1 MPQYYALERDASDM
15 CNLKV
20 APKLIY
26 IDPPFGL
33 NRNFTMEEETGTEKG
48 FSDNWNSQEDFLTWY
63 SDIIEKCF
71 KVLDKDGF
79 LYCHNNFIMNAL
91 VLSKLSISSKLD
103 TNISWRRSHP
113 HNNIKNGW
121 GNIVDSILVFKKGS
135 PKFNVQYSELDE
147 TYKNNSFGNSDE
159 RGNYSLTPIT
169 GEKSRPGHMFEFNG
183 FAPKFG
189 WRKPLEEI
197 KKLDEQN
204 LIHYGKN
211 KPYKKMYLDDSKGS
225 PIQNFWDDIHP
236 VTRTEKQK
244 REYPTQK
251 PIGLLERIIESSSQ
265 PGDLV
270 FDPFC
275 GSGTTLLASNNLGRS
290 CITSDL
296 NLDALN
302 IAVERLNEQSGTVN
316 MDVENIWEDNNRTI
330 IDNSIKIKN
339 SIDTIEFL

>member
-1 MPQYYALERDASDM
+1 MLKYYALERAATDIE
-15 CNLKV
+15 NIKLN
-20 APKLIY
+20 PNLIY

-33 NRNFTMEEETGTEKG
+33 NRNFTMEEQDGVSKG
-48 FSDNWNSQEDFLTWY
+48 FSDNWDSQEDFLIWY
-63 SDIIEKCF
+63 ANIIEKCYN
-71 KVLDKDGF
+71 VLNKDGF

-91 VLSKLSISSKLD
+91 VLSKLKILSKLD

-113 HNNIKNGW
+113 HNNIKNSW

-135 PKFNVQYSELDE
+135 PVFNVQYSELDE

-159 RGNYSLTPIT
+159 HGNYALTPIT
-169 GEKSRPGHMFEFNG
+169 GEKSRLGHMYEFNG
-183 FAPKFG
+183 FNPKFG
-189 WRKPLEEI
+189 WRKSLEEV

-211 KPYKKMYLDDSKGS
+211 KPYKKMYLKDSKGP
-225 PIQNFWDDIHP
+225 PIQNFWNDIHP

-251 PIGLLERIIESSSQ
+251 PVGLLERIIESSSQ

-275 GSGTTLLASNNLGRS
+275 GSGTTLLSSYNLGRS

-296 NLDALN
+296 NLDALE
-302 IAVERLNEQSGTVN
+302 IAVDRLNEKGGKVN
-316 MDVENIWEDNNRTI
+316 TDVENVWEDKNRKHMDNK
-330 IDNSIKIKN
+330 DNSWNK
-339 SIDTIEFL
+339 FF